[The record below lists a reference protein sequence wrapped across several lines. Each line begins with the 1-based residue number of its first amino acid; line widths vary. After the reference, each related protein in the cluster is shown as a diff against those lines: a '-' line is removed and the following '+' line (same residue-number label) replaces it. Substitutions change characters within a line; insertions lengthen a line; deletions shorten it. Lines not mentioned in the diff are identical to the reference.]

1 MLPTFPHHHRQSA
14 ISYLRGTVSSCPP
27 RSAPVVPVPVTIR
40 ATYAHE
46 KHTQMLMIL
55 YDRWL
60 PSRQGAHTLLRLISY
75 RYAIRVYA
83 YEVNEVGELV
93 CYQEM
98 RIIFLDEL
106 HCILRK
112 IIFLLEI
119 IGYRSSFFII
129 KFKLLKFLLL
139 LWLCRANAR
148 LIVFLMY
155 ECVLHEDVISF
166 VET

>member
-1 MLPTFPHHHRQSA
+1 M
-14 ISYLRGTVSSCPP
+14 
-27 RSAPVVPVPVTIR
+27 
-40 ATYAHE
+40 
-46 KHTQMLMIL
+46 
-55 YDRWL
+55 
-60 PSRQGAHTLLRLISY
+60 
-75 RYAIRVYA
+75 
-83 YEVNEVGELV
+83 NEVGELV